1 MLARMEE
8 VMKRSVIVF
17 VIFIL
22 TAWTSLAFAGESKMI
37 GTVSAIKILGSNAEL
52 VMKDRKTEAKVV
64 LQVRDAST
72 MEKIKDKKIRVGDE
86 LRIRFDEGSKVVRN
100 VLKTAGC

>member
-1 MLARMEE
+1 MKQLVVMFVMVILA
-8 VMKRSVIVF
+8 
-17 VIFIL
+17 
-22 TAWTSLAFAGESKMI
+22 AWSSLAYAGESKMI
-37 GTVSAIKILGSNAEL
+37 GTVSTIKIQGSAAEIT
-52 VMKDRKTEAKVV
+52 MKDRKTEAKVV

-86 LRIRFDEGSKVVRN
+86 LRIRFDENTKVIRN